1 MVDKVL
7 RTADRCHMLPTGG
20 SVVVALSGGA
30 DSAALL
36 HVLIS
41 IKEKYNLTVSAAH
54 LNHMLRGEEAERDEQ
69 FCKILCEKY
78 HIPFYV
84 RRRDVRALSAARKIS
99 EELCGREERY
109 RFFDEL
115 SEKLHA
121 RIATAHTASDNAETL
136 LFNLTR
142 GASVAGAAGIPPVRL
157 PYIRP
162 LIACTRAEIECYCGE
177 NGLSYVTDSSNL
189 SDDYTRNK
197 IRHHVVPVL
206 RELNPRFEEAA
217 LRFCE
222 SAANAQAYIEESASD
237 VLSLAREEGGYSAAV
252 LLHAAPAVLNEALAA
267 LCREQADFSAEQR
280 HLDLLRRILERG
292 GAVDLGRCAAVCK
305 QGLLRFAADEALP
318 SLTEVPLDSAVS
330 FTYGGRRI
338 TASVDNSKNELND
351 LVFRNRR
358 SGDRFTFGKRGLS
371 KPLRK
376 ALNEKKIPSERRD
389 SLVLLCL
396 DGTVLWCEG
405 LGFSRQGEALAASA
419 GLAIQ
424 ISIIHTEKGRKD
436 A

>member
-1 MVDKVL
+1 MPLCAHEKERQKWTIPRSIRARFRSVFARARS
-7 RTADRCHMLPTGG
+7 RT
-20 SVVVALSGGA
+20 S
-30 DSAALL
+30 
-36 HVLIS
+36 
-41 IKEKYNLTVSAAH
+41 
-54 LNHMLRGEEAERDEQ
+54 
-69 FCKILCEKY
+69 
-78 HIPFYV
+78 
-84 RRRDVRALSAARKIS
+84 
-99 EELCGREERY
+99 
-109 RFFDEL
+109 
-115 SEKLHA
+115 
-121 RIATAHTASDNAETL
+121 
-136 LFNLTR
+136 
-142 GASVAGAAGIPPVRL
+142 PPVTT
-157 PYIRP
+157 
-162 LIACTRAEIECYCGE
+162 A
-177 NGLSYVTDSSNL
+177 
-189 SDDYTRNK
+189 
-197 IRHHVVPVL
+197 
-206 RELNPRFEEAA
+206 
-217 LRFCE
+217 
-222 SAANAQAYIEESASD
+222 
-237 VLSLAREEGGYSAAV
+237 
-252 LLHAAPAVLNEALAA
+252 
-267 LCREQADFSAEQR
+267 EQADFSAEQR

-318 SLTEVPLDSAVS
+318 SLTEVPLDGAVS